1 MTFVSLKLFW
11 SGFIWM
17 DKDKEEV
24 EPKIMRYQLKEQ
36 KIINFSDPIYFNNT
50 SERDYIRSILTN
62 YIQEHLP
69 DGY

>member
-50 SERDYIRSILTN
+50 SERGYIRSILTN

>member
-1 MTFVSLKLFW
+1 
-11 SGFIWM
+11 M

>member
-1 MTFVSLKLFW
+1 MTSVSLKLFW

-50 SERDYIRSILTN
+50 GERGYIRSILTN